1 MAHVTVKNVG
11 SSAVQAG
18 PSESTIPAPK
28 LSLIRSGAYLLRQ
41 GMAGD
46 SVKTLQSQLA
56 ERGFLKPGEVDGVF
70 GGKTLAAVKAY
81 QAKNGLEVDGL
92 VGQQTLGALESKSW
106 SAPAGPAPAVA
117 QNTGF
122 ERTRRA
128 TGEVPVSQPP
138 ALGAPASLDAAAV
151 QAAVRTAALQGSS
164 AVSRPSLPAVQTPAA
179 QAPAAQAPVAPSASG
194 LDALPPQRRA
204 ELQLV
209 LSGQAGS
216 SSKAALSALLSSPAF
231 GALDGAAQAQV
242 LGGVQVGALRSSL
255 AGISKLIESPLFGKA
270 SAADRGKLLDLANA
284 GATDAALAL
293 GDTLFSKDSQGT
305 RLLDSAQRLA
315 TGPVHPD
322 LARERGAILTN
333 VLAEAADANRIL
345 QQEKNTCS
353 ASSAAQILARSNPAE
368 LVRLVAGLA
377 TPEGKV
383 PMASG
388 AMLERAAGTERP
400 DGGQRTPSQ
409 RLLQAAFMEYG
420 NGEARYDNAHDVS
433 VSGGQQHM
441 GLYHEEMARL
451 MSAVTG
457 RPMTPQSV
465 YQAGM
470 LGHFGAVGRVTAN
483 VLDAVTPFHFHKTGS
498 DIFKQLEK
506 KAPGDTM
513 VAMNWGG
520 SGHVVVVDRIANGRV
535 FFRNPQG
542 NQVPAGQDY
551 PPNVP
556 PPRRSEGGVEQSM
569 SAADFR
575 QRLMASI
582 N

>member
-1 MAHVTVKNVG
+1 MTVKNV

-18 PSESTIPAPK
+18 PSSESTIPAPK

-46 SVKTLQSQLA
+46 PVKTLQSQLA

-70 GGKTLAAVKAY
+70 GSKTLAAVKAY
-81 QAKNGLEVDGL
+81 QAKNGLAVDGL

-106 SAPAGPAPAVA
+106 SAPAGPAPAPA
-117 QNTGF
+117 EGTGF
-122 ERTRRA
+122 ERPRRA
-128 TGEVPVSQPP
+128 TGEVPVQQQAAVPR
-138 ALGAPASLDAAAV
+138 PASPDAAAV
-151 QAAVRTAALQGSS
+151 QAAVRSAAMQVQP
-164 AVSRPSLPAVQTPAA
+164 APVRPPAARTPAAQTPAAQTPAA
-179 QAPAAQAPVAPSASG
+179 QAQPAQMPA

-204 ELQLV
+204 ELQVV
-209 LSGQAGS
+209 LSGQAGA
-216 SSKAALSALLSSPAF
+216 SSKAALTSLLSSPAF

-242 LGGVQVGALRSSL
+242 LGGVQVGSLRSSL

-270 SAADRGKLLDLANA
+270 SAADRGKLLDVANA
-284 GATDAALAL
+284 GAADGLLSL
-293 GDTLFSKDSQGT
+293 GDRLFSKDSKGT

-333 VLAEAADANRIL
+333 ALAEAADADRIL
-345 QQEKNTCS
+345 QQEKNTCA

-383 PMASG
+383 AMASG
-388 AMLERAAGTERP
+388 ATLERAAGTERP
-400 DGGQRTPSQ
+400 DGGKRTPSQ
-409 RLLQAAFMEYG
+409 RLLQAAFMEFG

-433 VSGGQQHM
+433 VAGGQQHY

-457 RPMTPQSV
+457 KPMTPQSV
-465 YQAGM
+465 YQAGL
-470 LGHFGAVGRVTAN
+470 LGHFGAVGRVAAA
-483 VLDAVTPFHFHKTGS
+483 VLDAVTPFHFRKTGN
-498 DIFKQLEK
+498 DLFRQLEK
-506 KAPGDTM
+506 KPPGDTM
-513 VAMNWGG
+513 VAMNWGTG
-520 SGHVVVVDRIANGRV
+520 GHVVVVDRIAGGRV

-542 NQVPAGQDY
+542 NQVPPGQDY
-551 PPNVP
+551 PPNFP

-569 SAADFR
+569 SDADFR